1 VLQSLA
7 QGCAH
12 GAAPDTERVG
22 DFLLRETE
30 VVVRDDHRPL
40 TTCQE
45 TEQLAG
51 LESVQQLVGL
61 RWDRRLAKGADELV
75 KPERKPETAEPPRS
89 PERDPEQPARECVIA
104 FRRTPHPF
112 RERFLQRVLRKL
124 GVEEDS
130 DERAVD
136 AWI

>member
-1 VLQSLA
+1 MTSATTPALKNPPRRAGRRVQRSL
-7 QGCAH
+7 GGN

-112 RERFLQRVLRKL
+112 RE
-124 GVEEDS
+124 
-130 DERAVD
+130 
-136 AWI
+136 